1 VQTTKNQTNYYFV
14 DESGD
19 TTFYNKRGKLI
30 LGSLGVSRFLM
41 IGFIKTDDPS
51 SLRKNLS
58 ILREEI
64 KHDPYLHGIPSLKKS
79 LISFHAKDDRPEVR
93 EKVFKLIGTLDFT
106 AEIYFAR
113 KNETTFEKRFHRKES
128 AFYDYLITK
137 LFENKLH
144 LAKDNKIYFAV
155 RGSSTRQQPL
165 ENAIQ
170 QSVKLFEKK
179 HYHKNKSS
187 IKVQAQTPSGEPC
200 LQIIDYINWA
210 IQRAY
215 TNQEIRF
222 YKTIESKIKYL
233 VDLYDTSNYSDNYY
247 SKKNP
252 FDIKKI
258 GPL

>member
-1 VQTTKNQTNYYFV
+1 MQTTKNQTNYYFV

-79 LISFHAKDDRPEVR
+79 LISFHAKDDCPEVR

-113 KNETTFEKRFHRKES
+113 KNETTFEKRFHRKDVLTCVKSQRTQRFLRKAFCFSLRSLRLCGES
-128 AFYDYLITK
+128 VVS
-137 LFENKLH
+137 E
-144 LAKDNKIYFAV
+144 
-155 RGSSTRQQPL
+155 G
-165 ENAIQ
+165 
-170 QSVKLFEKK
+170 KK
-179 HYHKNKSS
+179 
-187 IKVQAQTPSGEPC
+187 
-200 LQIIDYINWA
+200 
-210 IQRAY
+210 
-215 TNQEIRF
+215 
-222 YKTIESKIKYL
+222 
-233 VDLYDTSNYSDNYY
+233 
-247 SKKNP
+247 
-252 FDIKKI
+252 
-258 GPL
+258 